1 LEWRLQSASR
11 YSPVSRTQLLRWTGL
26 FVAMLGL
33 VVTAATVPLRLTQL
47 RSVCAGASY
56 AVGQLT
62 AEGVSALQDQGLSL
76 GFYAA

>member
-1 LEWRLQSASR
+1 
-11 YSPVSRTQLLRWTGL
+11 
-26 FVAMLGL
+26 MLGL